1 MEKEKKLTTDAVT
14 ANSKA
19 DEITTADEK
28 KKKANQKAAKKA
40 KKKGGFGKKVKDV
53 FSEIK
58 LVSWPTFGK
67 IVKQTGIV
75 ILVVVAF
82 LACIA
87 LFDWPLSVL
96 LKTLTKN

>member
-1 MEKEKKLTTDAVT
+1 MGNDKKLTTDAVT

-19 DEITTADEK
+19 EEIKTVEAK
-28 KKKANQKAAKKA
+28 QKKKANKKE
-40 KKKGGFGKKVKDV
+40 GFFKRTGKKIKEV

-67 IVKQTGIV
+67 VVKQTGVV

-82 LACIA
+82 LACVA

-96 LKTLTKN
+96 LKMLTGTAG